1 MAFFIFATALYVLQG
16 LFTLYTINN
25 NNRLLSIGQQI
36 LFLISAL
43 GAFNGFILSIYL
55 FIRKDRSLPGLFL
68 GLLLLAISIRVAKS
82 VFLFFNPQLP
92 KIFLQVGLSGCF
104 LIGPALFFYLLSS
117 TRNITRVPTSWKW
130 HWAIIGGIVI
140 VGGIIVPYDDFRWTW
155 NKIVVYIIYGQWLI
169 YMLASG
175 YLLRSDL
182 KTLFVK
188 PSGRRLTEKFP
199 LLVFLSNSIIFTF
212 YMLALLGVSPGIYL
226 YIFGAVA
233 FSFFLYLTIFFY
245 LYSSRI
251 EKSMA
256 VPETTPDR
264 PGKKKI
270 AESDAQLWLG
280 KLERVIAE
288 KTLYKDPNL
297 KLGNLAREI
306 NISTHLLSQLL
317 NENLGKSFSTYINE
331 YRIGE
336 ACRLIGNNGHLSFEA
351 IGYEVGYNS
360 KSTFYAAFRKI
371 KDTTPALY
379 KENIEKMNHE

>member
-1 MAFFIFATALYVLQG
+1 M
-16 LFTLYTINN
+16 
-25 NNRLLSIGQQI
+25 SIGQQI
-36 LFLISAL
+36 LFLVSAL
-43 GAFNGFILSIYL
+43 GAVNGFILGIYL
-55 FIRKDRSLPGLFL
+55 FIRKDRSVPGLFL
-68 GLLLLAISIRVAKS
+68 GLMLLAISIRVAKS

-117 TRNITRVPTSWKW
+117 IKNITHIPASWKW
-130 HWAIIGGIVI
+130 HWAIIAGIVI
-140 VGGIIVPYDDFRWTW
+140 VGGIIVPYDEFRWTW

-175 YLLRSDL
+175 YLMRADLR
-182 KTLFVK
+182 TLVAK
-188 PSGRRLTEKFP
+188 PSAIRLTEKFP
-199 LLVFLSNSIIFTF
+199 LLVFLSTGIIFIF
-212 YMLALLGVSPGIYL
+212 YALALAGVSPGICL
-226 YIFGAVA
+226 YILGAVA

-245 LYSSRI
+245 LYSTRI
-251 EKSMA
+251 EKTMA
-256 VPETTPDR
+256 PETGSPER
-264 PGKKKI
+264 PEKKKI

-280 KLERVIAE
+280 KLDRVIAE
-288 KTLYKDPNL
+288 KSLYKDPNL
-297 KLGNLAREI
+297 KLGGLAREI

-317 NENLGKSFSTYINE
+317 NDNLGKSFSTYINE

-336 ACRLIGNNGHLSFEA
+336 ACRMIGNNGHLSFEA

-379 KENIEKMNHE
+379 KESIEKMSHE